1 MPKSR
6 GRFGRNRRPKRK
18 FDIRTAVSKFFES
31 IGLRPERDLK
41 YPVLYHYTST
51 HGALRILESQKFWA
65 TAHDCTNDKGE
76 LVSANAAVFDVAQ
89 AWRKNLTGLA
99 ARALDIFLHEYDR
112 EGIAKI
118 RTAYLACFS
127 IARDD
132 ENQWRRYGCNGK
144 GVCLG
149 VRVINEPGPES
160 EEVFSRLFEVV
171 YSEEAMR
178 TWFSDALGKTCLA
191 LAKYRS
197 TNHSIRCTLASVNG
211 LAAFASITTKTPE
224 WSSEREVRHVT
235 MDRFESGVTPS
246 VRTSAD
252 GKEIRYL
259 PVSLRADG
267 KLIALD
273 EIIIGADQDFD
284 EVRKQFEGVLAS
296 KGYVEGSIE
305 YPKFTPSSA
314 SSLREQD
321 EAPLCNGSD
330 LVVKLS

>member
-31 IGLRPERDLK
+31 IRLSPEKDLK

-51 HGALRILESQKFWA
+51 YGALKILESQKFWA

-89 AWRKNLTGLA
+89 AWRQNVTGLV
-99 ARALDIFLHEYDR
+99 ARALDFFLRDYDR
-112 EGIAKI
+112 EAIAKI

-127 IARDD
+127 IVRDD
-132 ENQWRRYGCNGK
+132 ENQWRRYGNNGK

-160 EEVFSRLFEVV
+160 EDVFSRLLEVV

-178 TWFSDALGKTCLA
+178 AWFSDALGRTCLA
-191 LAKYRS
+191 LAKYPS
-197 TNHSIRCTLASVNG
+197 TIHNIRCTLASING
-211 LAAFASITTKTPE
+211 LAAFASLTTKTSE

-235 MDRFESGVTPS
+235 MDRFESGVTPEI
-246 VRTSAD
+246 RKSAD

-259 PVSLRADG
+259 PVSLRSDG

-273 EIIIGADQDFD
+273 EIIIGADQNFA
-284 EVRKQFEGVLAS
+284 EVRKQFEAVLTS
-296 KGYVEGSIE
+296 NGYVEGSVE
-305 YPKFTPSSA
+305 YPRFTVSSV
-314 SSLREQD
+314 SSSGERNKLRNLPCTVPQD
-321 EAPLCNGSD
+321 D
-330 LVVKLS
+330 